1 MTGEWG
7 EFAQKASMPGA
18 LERLLEETWEE
29 RSAPA
34 SRHTLAVEAAAG
46 LAFLAVA
53 IPLAVTGGAGQ
64 HFRLGLAA
72 LLVVLYAVFSRSIKL
87 SIGAGSFV
95 PSYLVLVPMLVLLP
109 PATVPLLAALGLVAG
124 TLARCVIRRN
134 RPEQVLFAVPDA
146 WHAIGPAAVLMLAG
160 VHAGQIATPP
170 VLVSAFL
177 AGCFLDLVSSTLRE
191 WLSETVLPAL
201 QARVI
206 MVVWAI
212 DACFAPLG
220 LLIAYSARKDAREL
234 LLLLPVAVLLM
245 IVNRD
250 RQSRIA
256 QSRQRMQLAA
266 RERERAQ
273 NAARRVFDALAARLD
288 IDALADVV
296 MAAALDAVSA
306 ESGCLVF
313 GGDLRPV
320 VTNGPAAA
328 ELRAQLDAASA
339 AAWANSQPYQLE
351 SEGKYALAVPLS
363 ALGRGD
369 GVVALARHDQ
379 AFDKR
384 ERRTL
389 EAFIRHVESAAADV
403 RAYQELRVQALTDS
417 LTGLG
422 NRRKLMDDLS
432 AQLGAAS
439 AEQPLVLALFDLD
452 GFKGYND
459 GFGHPAGDAMLA
471 KLGSRLAAAV
481 AEDGAAYRLG
491 GDEFCILSAARSP
504 SQLAAACEALTD
516 TTSPYPIAP
525 SCGSVLLPREAS
537 TVERALSLA
546 DERMYQHKRKRA
558 RARASQTERPLL
570 RLVQ

>member
-1 MTGEWG
+1 MTGERG
-7 EFAQKASMPGA
+7 EIAQKGAPGV
-18 LERLLEETWEE
+18 LERLLEESWEV

-34 SRHTLAVEAAAG
+34 TRQTLAVEATAG
-46 LAFLAVA
+46 AAFLAVA
-53 IPLAVTGGAGQ
+53 IPLAVTGLEGQ

-72 LLVVLYAVFSRSIKL
+72 LLVGLYAVFSRSIKL
-87 SIGAGSFV
+87 PIGAGSFV

-109 PATVPLLAALGLVAG
+109 PATVPLLAAMGLVVG
-124 TLARCVIRRN
+124 TLVRCVLRRK
-134 RPEQVLFAVPDA
+134 RLEQVLFAIPDA
-146 WHAIGPAAVLMLAG
+146 WHTIGPAAVLTIAG
-160 VHAGQIATPP
+160 VRAGQIGPAP

-177 AGCFLDLVSSTLRE
+177 AGCSLDLVTSTLRE
-191 WLSETVLPAL
+191 WLSETVIPSL

-212 DACFAPLG
+212 DACIAPLG

-234 LLLLPVAVLLM
+234 LLLLPVAALL
-245 IVNRD
+245 IIINRD

-256 QSRQRMQLAA
+256 ESRQRMQLAA
-266 RERERAQ
+266 QQREHAQ
-273 NAARRVFDALAARLD
+273 SAAARRVFDALAARLD

-306 ESGCLVF
+306 ESGYLVF

-320 VTNGPAAA
+320 ATNGPAAA

-339 AAWANSQPYQLE
+339 AAWANSQAYQIE
-351 SEGKYALAVPLS
+351 SQGKFALAVPLRV
-363 ALGRGD
+363 LGRSD

-379 AFDKR
+379 AFGQA

-389 EAFIRHVESAAADV
+389 EAFTGHVERAAADV

-422 NRRKLMDDLS
+422 NRRMLMDDLS

-439 AEQPLVLALFDLD
+439 AEQPLLLALFDLD

-481 AEDGAAYRLG
+481 AAGGVAYRLG

-516 TTSPYPIAP
+516 TTTPYPITP
-525 SCGSVLLPREAS
+525 SCGSVLLPREA
-537 TVERALSLA
+537 TTAERALSLA
-546 DERMYQHKRKRA
+546 DQRMYQHKRKRA
-558 RARASQTERPLL
+558 CERASQRPLL
-570 RLVQ
+570 RLVP